1 MGLGVKDERKV
12 RSGWDGRGGD
22 GVTKGRGRVGRSGV
36 VVVVRWVVA
45 VVGEGTGRLGGV
57 RRRRFPL
64 VRLSVWSF
72 RFLRVGAGIGR

>member
-36 VVVVRWVVA
+36 VIVVRWVVT
-45 VVGEGTGRLGGV
+45 VVGEGTGRWGGV
-57 RRRRFPL
+57 RRRRLPL
-64 VRLSVWSF
+64 VLLSVVG
-72 RFLRVGAGIGR
+72 FLFVGVVAVVGR